1 MEGSETSFPG
11 PLAWEWGRHDLQ
23 QVCSTLASLSVG
35 VIPKSS
41 NPVHVKENAAIVD
54 FEVTPEDMDLL
65 NCLDKGYHFCWD
77 PTGVA

>member
-1 MEGSETSFPG
+1 MRLSSLVPDHWPGNETVMIYNKYVV
-11 PLAWEWGRHDLQ
+11 LLHH
-23 QVCSTLASLSVG
+23 CHVG

-77 PTGVA
+77 PTGIA